1 MNTRP
6 NAAIKDLRALGAD
19 LAQADD
25 TKVLRIAGMLDEL
38 GGNGVVQT
46 LMDPLR
52 PRLAQLRPTRP
63 MRFARILFTP
73 FDTLIVPARSW
84 RPGDPTL
91 SRGMMAT
98 IAATVQAGLPE
109 LSRSIEA
116 DIRGQRSDAIQLIVQ
131 VGARLWPAAAQV
143 LAETPTPV
151 NWEETGL
158 PITTWPAIARSVAV
172 VLERAPLLMDL
183 IRDVRVGALDPDEN
197 AIRALLSGL
206 PESPPEGGA
215 MVVRV
220 VLEQLPRAAPILRRM
235 ITMSQDSAEKRI
247 LQRALDRGMDD
258 MLDNMESETGIAKGL
273 GQGSIASA
281 GEEVRRIAKLLE
293 DLDND
298 PSAPRQRGRLQS
310 IRERLDTVCQ
320 ARFAA
325 GVDKS
330 IVSPLAEPEG
340 PVAGPAQTA
349 LEKRA
354 RELKVF
360 ETAARTIG
368 GSSKYDA
375 MLGQAA
381 RAVETAGDTGTLTT
395 GRVVRLVEILL
406 GSEAAEDVY
415 LRSRIKARAGQVGTG
430 QAGGDQAGAG

>member
-6 NAAIKDLRALGAD
+6 HAAIKDLRALGAD

-38 GGNGVVQT
+38 GGTGVAQT

-52 PRLAQLRPTRP
+52 PRLALLRPTRP

-91 SRGMMAT
+91 SRGAMAA
-98 IAATVQAGLPE
+98 INATVQAGLPD

-116 DIRGQRSDAIQLIVQ
+116 EINGHRSDAIHLIAQ
-131 VGARLWPAAAQV
+131 IGGRLWPAAAQV
-143 LAETPTPV
+143 LAEVPTPV

-158 PITTWPAIARSVAV
+158 SITTWPAIARSAAI
-172 VLERAPLLMDL
+172 VLERAPLLLDL
-183 IRDVRVGALDPDEN
+183 IRDVRVGTLDPDEN
-197 AIRALLSGL
+197 AIRAVLSGL
-206 PESPPEGGA
+206 PESPLEGSA

-235 ITMSQDSAEKRI
+235 ITMSQDSVEKRI

-258 MLDNMESETGIAKGL
+258 MLEHMESETGIAKGL

-281 GEEVRRIAKLLE
+281 GEEVRRLAKLLE

-320 ARFAA
+320 ARFAV
-325 GVDKS
+325 GVDKG
-330 IVSPLAEPEG
+330 IVSPLVEPDG

-415 LRSRIKARAGQVGTG
+415 LRSRSK
-430 QAGGDQAGAG
+430 AGAG